1 MAKEKK
7 KKATALR
14 YDPGRDQAPKVVAKG
29 RGKTAERIMEIA
41 RQHQIPLV
49 ENPDLAQMLD
59 ALDID
64 VEIPQALYQA
74 VAEVLVFIYRLNQKT
89 P

>member
-1 MAKEKK
+1 MTKEKM

-14 YDPGRDQAPKVVAKG
+14 YDPGRDPAPKVVAKG
-29 RGKTAERIMEIA
+29 RGKAAERIMEIA

-49 ENPDLAQMLD
+49 ENPNLAQMLD